1 MKPYEGDYLYAGS
14 IFLEGLNNPDFA
26 DPVSIV
32 YGHNMKNGSMF
43 AQIKSYKDQETYDK
57 DPYFWILTPN
67 GNYRYHIFS
76 SYLTSP
82 GSDVYQLFARRGQKM
97 LDWEEKIREYSEI
110 KSDLPLYKDDS
121 VVVLS
126 TCESDHVH
134 RNVVV
139 GRCVSTIQPIRTE
152 DYVSAGTKGNTLEDI
167 DKYEASLGL
176 DIVPSNENYD
186 DISSQ
191 EPDTTQ
197 VETNTYN
204 TDDNVW
210 R

>member
-1 MKPYEGDYLYAGS
+1 
-14 IFLEGLNNPDFA
+14 
-26 DPVSIV
+26 
-32 YGHNMKNGSMF
+32 
-43 AQIKSYKDQETYDK
+43 
-57 DPYFWILTPN
+57 
-67 GNYRYHIFS
+67 
-76 SYLTSP
+76 
-82 GSDVYQLFARRGQKM
+82 M

-167 DKYEASLGL
+167 DKYEASIGL
-176 DIVPSNENYD
+176 ETVSSSENNGY
-186 DISSQ
+186 ISVQ
-191 EPDTTQ
+191 DPDTTQ
-197 VETNTYN
+197 IETDTYN